1 MKTLKTSYR
10 IEKKNYSF
18 FYKGKT
24 FRGPNKALI
33 EDQDNL
39 LENVNFDKKGFGI
52 VDFDRTISHLK
63 MRKFIEKFIKR
74 LIKKYSK
81 RNLSGFKL
89 EKYHLFVDLNL
100 HYKIIKDLSRGIK
113 FSDAISRK
121 KLEIF
126 ISKILKIDV
135 STLNKKFTNK
145 NHRYYLDPK
154 RFNLRIIRPLKND
167 FNPPHRDAYFDNH
180 ANGVNIYIPI
190 AGSNK
195 KSSLP
200 VFPKS
205 HRIKESDVL
214 RTKLN
219 TLFNGI
225 KFSVPVIVRTKPKIR
240 LVRPDPKNNQLM
252 LFSANVIHGG
262 GLNDNKNI
270 TRVSIEL
277 RFWRK

>member
-1 MKTLKTSYR
+1 MKTLKTSYK

-24 FRGPNKALI
+24 FRGPKKTLI

-39 LENVNFDKKGFGI
+39 LENVKFDKKGYG
-52 VDFDRTISHLK
+52 VVNFDKTISHSK
-63 MRKFIEKFIKR
+63 MKKFIEKLIKR
-74 LIKKYSK
+74 LIKKHSK
-81 RNLSGFKL
+81 KKINNFRL
-89 EKYHLFVDLNL
+89 EKYHLFVDLEL
-100 HYKIIKDLSRGIK
+100 HYKIIKDISQGIK
-113 FSDAISRK
+113 FTSAISRI
-121 KLEIF
+121 KLENF
-126 ISKILKIDV
+126 MSKILKINV

-145 NHRYYLDPK
+145 NHKYYLDPK

-205 HRIKESDVL
+205 HQIKESDVL

-225 KFSVPVIVRTKPKIR
+225 KFSVPVIVKTKPKIK
-240 LVRPDPKNNQLM
+240 LIRPDPKNNQLL
-252 LFSANVIHGG
+252 LFSSNIIHGG

-277 RFWRK
+277 RFWRL